1 MEDNSKAL
9 NSNNF
14 SLVSY
19 TKEIRKSLCR
29 ENIIENKQLKKHKKL
44 IHTSDKTLKGTVVNR
59 ALPSFRGGVHVQS
72 L

>member
-1 MEDNSKAL
+1 MEDNLKAL

-19 TKEIRKSLCR
+19 RKEIRKSLCR

-44 IHTSDKTLKGTVVNR
+44 IHTSDKT
-59 ALPSFRGGVHVQS
+59 
-72 L
+72 